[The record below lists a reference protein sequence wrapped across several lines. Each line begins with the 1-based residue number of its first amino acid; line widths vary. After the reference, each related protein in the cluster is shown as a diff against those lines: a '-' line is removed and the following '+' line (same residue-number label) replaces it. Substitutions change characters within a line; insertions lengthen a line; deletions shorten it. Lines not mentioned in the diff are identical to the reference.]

1 MKKYLVPASLALLST
16 TLTTPA
22 VAFEGMNEQALKAC
36 SFIENDFRRLLCYD
50 NVVAGKPIDA
60 ARSTASQAAPAVTAP
75 TANTAVVAGTSAA
88 AVATENAESNSEFG
102 LEHKKTV
109 ENAAQDL
116 VAGVTK
122 VSEAP
127 YGELIITL
135 DNGQV
140 WRQIGTESFNLSKND
155 EVVISRAMFN
165 SFLLKKAGTNK
176 TIRVKRTN

>member
-60 ARSTASQAAPAVTAP
+60 AREKPSKSNAPATA
-75 TANTAVVAGTSAA
+75 AAVGTSAA
-88 AVATENAESNSEFG
+88 SVANQNAKSKEEFG
-102 LEHKKTV
+102 LEHKIKA
-109 ENAAQDL
+109 EEEAKDL
-116 VAGVTK
+116 IAGVTK
-122 VSEAP
+122 ISEAP